1 VADQERGGGPT
12 GDADRPSGPTHA
24 LLLTTDLFAALP
36 RPTSQALADRAAMR
50 TLARGEHLFREG
62 DSAESLFVVARGE
75 LAVASRAYDGRE
87 SIVAVLGPG
96 AVLGELPL
104 FDGAPRSADARAVT
118 AGEVLEVAYDPVRA
132 ALEQHPQA
140 LWKVT
145 AVLAERLRAVD
156 EALADAAFLDV
167 PGRTAKRLLELAGDA
182 DDFISPLTQEELAG
196 RVGASRERV
205 NRALAT
211 FTRLG
216 WIETLERGHYRLLN
230 RAALEHRAA
239 R

>member
-1 VADQERGGGPT
+1 VADQDRAGVADTERTLSP
-12 GDADRPSGPTHA
+12 AHA
-24 LLLTTDLFAALP
+24 LLLATDLFAALP
-36 RPTSQALADRAAMR
+36 PETSRALADRSAMR
-50 TLARGEHLFREG
+50 TLSRGEHLFREG
-62 DSAESLFVVARGE
+62 DEANSLFVVARGE

-96 AVLGELPL
+96 TLLGELPL
-104 FDGAPRSADARAVT
+104 FDAEPRSADVRAVT
-118 AGEVLEVAYDPVRA
+118 AAEVLEIAYEPVRA
-132 ALEQHPQA
+132 ALEQHPHA
-140 LWKVT
+140 LWAVT
-145 AVLAERLRAVD
+145 SILAMRLRAD
-156 EALADAAFLDV
+156 NEALADAAFLDV
-167 PGRTAKRLLELAGDA
+167 PGRTAKRLLELAGES
-182 DDFISPLTQEELAG
+182 DDFVSPLTQEELAG

-230 RAALEHRAA
+230 RDALERRAA

>member
-1 VADQERGGGPT
+1 MAAQDPGEGAGGGASSPAH
-12 GDADRPSGPTHA
+12 G
-24 LLLTTDLFAALP
+24 LLLATELFAALP
-36 RPTSQALADRAAMR
+36 RATSLSLADQAVTR

-62 DSAESLFVVARGE
+62 DAAESLFVVARGE

-87 SIVAVLGPG
+87 SIVAVLGAG
-96 AVLGELPL
+96 AVIGELPL
-104 FDGAPRSADARAVT
+104 FDAAPRSADARAVT
-118 AGEVLEVAYDPVRA
+118 AAELLEVAYGPVRT

-140 LWKVT
+140 LWTVT
-145 AVLAERLRAVD
+145 AILAERLRAD
-156 EALADAAFLDV
+156 NDALADAAFLDV

-230 RAALEHRAA
+230 RAALEQRAA

>member
-1 VADQERGGGPT
+1 VADQDRAGGGE
-12 GDADRPSGPTHA
+12 AERASGPTHA
-24 LLLTTDLFAALP
+24 LLLNTELFAALP
-36 RPTSQALADRAAMR
+36 RPDSQALAERATMR

-62 DSAESLFVVARGE
+62 DVAESLFVVARGE

-96 AVLGELPL
+96 EVFGELPL
-104 FDGAPRSADARAVT
+104 FDAAPRSADARAVT
-118 AGEVLEVAYDPVRA
+118 AAEALEIAYEPVRA

-140 LWKVT
+140 LWTVT
-145 AVLAERLRAVD
+145 AVLAERLRNVD

-182 DDFISPLTQEELAG
+182 EDFISPLTQEELAG

-230 RAALEHRAA
+230 RAALEQRAS